1 MNKRTKMTLGAGL
14 AALALLVTGGG
25 YYYFHVDT
33 DTPDFAIKTVQQ
45 SIQKHDTKTFYS
57 VVNVD
62 SVLDSGYDGFVE
74 GVTSPESMRSP
85 DAKEAIRDF
94 TQMLREPMLMSLK
107 AAIDSYVATGD
118 LKTDEN
124 FAVAELLN
132 RTGLKDAEVR
142 NVKNIQVSDAN
153 HNEAF
158 ADLII
163 FQPELDREFPLQFI
177 LTRNEEDKWQ
187 VSRVQ
192 NFKEYV
198 EQIAQ
203 ARRTQLE
210 DYLKQSTEINTRH
223 EATMREVEKK
233 YGMILSTGN
242 LAEDKTRAALK
253 SLIND
258 EFKKDWE
265 ERKQELFTLPIPKDA
280 ETLHSLYMKIC
291 DTAIAAAQD
300 YSKWMDDM
308 NPATIKLAEEK
319 IHQMQALMTDASNLV
334 KRMTS

>member
-1 MNKRTKMTLGAGL
+1 MNKQIKKAAGIGL
-14 AALALLVTGGG
+14 AALALVVTGGG

-33 DTPDFAIKTVQQ
+33 DTPDFAIRTAQQ
-45 SIQKHDTKTFYS
+45 SIQKHDAKTFYS

-107 AAIDSYVATGD
+107 AAIDSYVTTGE
-118 LKTDEN
+118 LKAEDN
-124 FAVAELLN
+124 LAVKEFLD
-132 RTGLKDAEVR
+132 RTGLKDIEVR
-142 NVKNIQVSDAN
+142 DVKNIQINDAN
-153 HNEAF
+153 HDEAF

-210 DYLKQSTEINTRH
+210 DYLKQSTEINARH